1 MTLLYALGL
10 VVFFACLYFVSEQV
24 EDAWQTVAY
33 NFRLPASLAGATL
46 LAVSSSL
53 PEFFTSLNGAL
64 LYHTLEIGFM
74 TIIWSAIF
82 NILVITGIVGVMS
95 TSPLTVS
102 KNVIIR
108 DSLVYLAALIVLIL
122 LLSDGEI
129 SLVDACV
136 LLITYLVYV
145 VILYLQRHS
154 IQEGEEVSS
163 AHASKRKI
171 IVASSAGT
179 AAICLL
185 SAGIVYLGVELSY
198 ALGVSLVVIS
208 ALVFSIG
215 TSIPDLLLSYFSA
228 KRGGGS
234 MAISN
239 VFGSNTFDITVCLGV
254 PALVLLSN
262 ESTIEGDLPSLKLSL
277 LLLFIAMLLV
287 NGLLA
292 YNFKVTR
299 IKGWICLV
307 SYVCFVATFFYAME
321 G

>member
-1 MTLLYALGL
+1 MILLYALGL
-10 VVFFACLYFVSEQV
+10 TVFFACLYFISEQV

-53 PEFFTSLNGAL
+53 PEFFTSLNGAI

-82 NILVITGIVGVMS
+82 NILVITGVVGVTS
-95 TSPLTVS
+95 TIPLTVS
-102 KNVIIR
+102 KNVLIR
-108 DSLVYLAALIVLIL
+108 DSLVYLTALIVLVL

-129 SLVDACV
+129 GAVDAYT
-136 LLITYLVYV
+136 LLMAYLVYV

-154 IQEGEEVSS
+154 RQEGEEVHS
-163 AHASKRKI
+163 AYASKKKI

-185 SAGIVYLGVELSY
+185 SAGVVYLGVELSY
-198 ALGVSLVVIS
+198 ALGVSLAVVSVLI
-208 ALVFSIG
+208 FSIG

-234 MAISN
+234 TAISN

-254 PALVLLSN
+254 PALVLLSK
-262 ESTIEGDLPSLKLSL
+262 ESMIEADLASLKLSL
-277 LLLFIAMLLV
+277 LLLFISLFLV
-287 NGLLA
+287 NGLLV
-292 YNFKVTR
+292 YNFKVTK

-307 SYVCFVATFFYAME
+307 SYAFFVATFFFAME

>member
-1 MTLLYALGL
+1 MILIYVLGL
-10 VVFFACLYFVSEQV
+10 AVFFTCLYFVSEQV
-24 EDAWQTVAY
+24 EIAWQTLAY

-46 LAVSSSL
+46 LAVSSSM
-53 PEFFTSLNGAL
+53 PEFFTSLHGAIF
-64 LYHTLEIGFM
+64 YRTLEIGFM

-82 NILVITGIVGVMS
+82 NILVITGIVGVTTS
-95 TSPLTVS
+95 TPLTVS
-102 KNVIIR
+102 RNVLVR
-108 DSLVYLAALIVLIL
+108 DSLVYMAALIVLII
-122 LLSDGEI
+122 LLSDGEM
-129 SLVDACV
+129 SAVDAYI
-136 LLITYLVYV
+136 LLVSYLVYV
-145 VILYLQRHS
+145 VILYLQRHA
-154 IQEGEEVSS
+154 IQDGEEVQS

-198 ALGVSLVVIS
+198 ALGVSLAVVS

-254 PALVLLSN
+254 PALVLLSQ
-262 ESTIEGDLPSLKLSL
+262 ESTIEGDLLSLKLSL

-299 IKGWICLV
+299 TKGWICLLA
-307 SYVCFVATFFYAME
+307 YACFVAIFLFAME
-321 G
+321 S